1 MVKQLFDHNT
11 FYDIF
16 NDLIAKL
23 CLVFWELANFMI
35 YCLCSL
41 LIVSIKNNQ
50 IVISLCFEMI
60 NNTNAS
66 TLNTF
71 QLLIEQFKKDNI
83 APVFC

>member
-16 NDLIAKL
+16 DDLIL
-23 CLVFWELANFMI
+23 CF
-35 YCLCSL
+35 L
-41 LIVSIKNNQ
+41 LIVSIKNDE

-71 QLLIEQFKKDNI
+71 QLLIEPFKTDNI